1 MLPISEKS
9 YGRYSW
15 LFKSRHIS
23 YTRDRRGSQREMI
36 EIQNAEYWQFWKET
50 TYGNTNVYDELKL
63 LRTWKETKR
72 AECVFQITKL
82 SGWHMVIL
90 FQYSAC
96 TTLCYLEKLE
106 SYLQYHTKQFIQI
119 QCITK
124 RYNFT
129 SSEASWEFPRWEK
142 SQQLS
147 LWSSTHSCLISRQNS
162 VSLLPRFVNV
172 VSSFQWVLGILINFP
187 WVSSEEYTCPFTVLL
202 LRSDPDSYRGLQQK
216 PLLTEQPTALGVKV
230 QSK

>member
-1 MLPISEKS
+1 MEDIVGYLKADMFLIHETEGVLGGKWLKSKMPSTDSFEKKL
-9 YGRYSW
+9 RMETQ
-15 LFKSRHIS
+15 
-23 YTRDRRGSQREMI
+23 TRI
-36 EIQNAEYWQFWKET
+36 
-50 TYGNTNVYDELKL
+50 DELKL

-82 SGWHMVIL
+82 SGWHMMIL
-90 FQYSAC
+90 SIHSMY
-96 TTLCYLEKLE
+96 CYLEKLE

-147 LWSSTHSCLISRQNS
+147 LWSSTHSCLISRQNL
-162 VSLLPRFVNV
+162 VSLLPRFVHV
-172 VSSFQWVLGILINFP
+172 VSSEFWAFWSISHGFP
-187 WVSSEEYTCPFTVLL
+187 HRAAP
-202 LRSDPDSYRGLQQK
+202 
-216 PLLTEQPTALGVKV
+216 
-230 QSK
+230 